1 MGTPNVAGSPLTDT
15 ASERYTARL
24 RRLSGSRWKQVIN
37 VQAPYQWNLRRLA
50 LGKTLDIGCG
60 IGRNALSLGA
70 GSVGTD
76 HNEHSVAY
84 CNEQGFEAYTPDDF
98 LKKFTPE
105 QNCFDSFL
113 IAHVFEHLT
122 AEQDLGILTQYLP
135 YLRAGGRV
143 VIITPQEAG
152 YASDA
157 SHVEFMP
164 FDKVASIVKK
174 AGLEVD
180 RYYSFP
186 FPRVVGKV
194 FKYNEFVFVAK
205 KP

>member
-1 MGTPNVAGSPLTDT
+1 VDNSKVVGTRLTDT
-15 ASERYTARL
+15 ASEGYTDRL
-24 RRLSGSRWKQVIN
+24 RRLSGSRWKQIIN

-60 IGRNALSLGA
+60 IGRNWSSLGA

-84 CNEQGFEAYTPDDF
+84 CNEQGFEAYTPDTF
-98 LKKFTPE
+98 FTKFSPE
-105 QNCFDSFL
+105 TNSFDSFL

-122 AEQDLGILTQYLP
+122 SEQDLGILTQYLP
-135 YLRAGGRV
+135 YLRSGGRV
-143 VIITPQEAG
+143 VIITPQEVG

-164 FDKVASIVKK
+164 FDTVAGIVEK
-174 AGLEVD
+174 AGLKVEK
-180 RYYSFP
+180 YYSFP
-186 FPRVVGKV
+186 FPRPFGKV
-194 FKYNEFVFVAK
+194 FKYNEFIFIAK

>member
-1 MGTPNVAGSPLTDT
+1 MEKLNAAEVRLTDT
-15 ASERYTARL
+15 SSEGYTVRL

-50 LGKTLDIGCG
+50 LGRALDIGCG
-60 IGRNALSLGA
+60 IGRNWRSLGA
-70 GSVGTD
+70 GSVGID

-84 CNEQGFEAYTPDDF
+84 CIEQGFEAYTPDDF
-98 LKKFTPE
+98 LKKFSP
-105 QNCFDSFL
+105 QSASFDSLL

-122 AEQDLGILTQYLP
+122 AEQDLGILKQYLP
-135 YLRAGGRV
+135 YLRAGGRI

-164 FDKVASIVKK
+164 FEKVGEIVNK
-174 AGLEVD
+174 AGLKVEKC
-180 RYYSFP
+180 YSFP
-186 FPRVVGKV
+186 FPRLVGKL
-194 FKYNEFVFVAK
+194 FKYNEFVFVAS

>member
-1 MGTPNVAGSPLTDT
+1 MENSKVAGSRLTDT
-15 ASERYTARL
+15 ASEGYTDRL

-60 IGRNALSLGA
+60 IGRNWRSFGS

-84 CNEQGFEAYTPDDF
+84 CNEQGFEAHTPDDF
-98 LKKFTPE
+98 FKKFSPE
-105 QNCFDSFL
+105 SVSFDSLL

-122 AEQDLGILTQYLP
+122 AEQDLGILHQYLP
-135 YLRAGGRV
+135 YLRSGGRV

-164 FDKVASIVKK
+164 FEKVAQIVGK
-174 AGLEVD
+174 AGLKVEKH
-180 RYYSFP
+180 YSFP
-186 FPRVVGKV
+186 FPRRVGKV